1 MVNPSCGVKI
11 LSWRKDAFRSITLL
25 MTLVLNQPLVRKVF
39 WKTVRSWSNQAAIL
53 VAHGLFAMSVQVCG
67 LRIKNAVNQ
76 LMGVNL
82 QCIVRTNVTLILFTM
97 HMCRGKAWIII
108 DHVKLNRIIQ
118 TVKVMIQVTVPRT
131 ETGGVEET
139 EIDHA
144 DFISLYFSFYEL
156 AVDLDLRKRTSIL
169 NFCFRTC
176 LNILCLM
183 LELHLVFEY
192 PLFSVFCI

>member
-1 MVNPSCGVKI
+1 
-11 LSWRKDAFRSITLL
+11 
-25 MTLVLNQPLVRKVF
+25 
-39 WKTVRSWSNQAAIL
+39 
-53 VAHGLFAMSVQVCG
+53 
-67 LRIKNAVNQ
+67 
-76 LMGVNL
+76 
-82 QCIVRTNVTLILFTM
+82 
-97 HMCRGKAWIII
+97 
-108 DHVKLNRIIQ
+108 
-118 TVKVMIQVTVPRT
+118 MIQVTVPRT

-176 LNILCLM
+176 LSILFLM